1 METGTMT
8 IVDERFIAA
17 PAGSCLRVA
26 ADVERWP
33 DILPHYRYVRFL
45 QKETLGRGTVAMSA
59 WRHFG
64 GPLRWPTWWTSEMRT
79 DPDTPAVHYR
89 HIAGITRGMTV
100 TWSFAP
106 RDNGTHVRITHTWN
120 GPPWPLIGGTAWKR
134 VIAPFFVS
142 VIAQRTLAGVAAEAE
157 RTVRAP
163 DGAAHT

>member
-1 METGTMT
+1 MT

-17 PAGSCLRVA
+17 PAGSCFHVA

-45 QKETLGRGTVAMSA
+45 DKDTLGHGVVAMSA
-59 WRHFG
+59 WRDFG
-64 GPLRWPTWWTSEMRT
+64 GPLRWPTWWTSEMHA

-100 TWSFAP
+100 TWSFMA
-106 RDNGTHVRITHTWN
+106 RADGTLVRVTHTWQ
-120 GPPWPLIGGTAWKR
+120 GPPWPLIGGIAWKH

-142 VIAQRTLAGVAAEAE
+142 AIAQRTLAGIAAEVE
-157 RTVRAP
+157 RATQAR
-163 DGAAHT
+163 DGAART

>member
-1 METGTMT
+1 MT

-17 PAGSCLRVA
+17 PAGSCFRVA

-45 QKETLGRGTVAMSA
+45 EKDTFGRGVVAMSA
-59 WRHFG
+59 WRDFG
-64 GPLRWPTWWTSEMRT
+64 GPLRWPTWWTSQMRAE
-79 DPDTPAVHYR
+79 PDVPAVHYQ

-100 TWSFAP
+100 TWSFVP
-106 RDNGTHVRITHTWN
+106 RTGGTHVSITHEWH
-120 GPPWPLIGGTAWKR
+120 GPPWPLIGGIAWKH

-157 RTVRAP
+157 RVVTLHDGVVR
-163 DGAAHT
+163 T